1 MSQQDNGETMNTIP
15 PISELS
21 IRRFAGE
28 KNYVDGKKHFRNGLL
43 HNFHKQGMMLKGDY
57 SGPDGRLAMKV
68 TFDTRGPTSA
78 TCPCGNR
85 GQCKHIAALLVAW
98 QEQPWVFT
106 ESGMMQSNP
115 HTEGTRQQQ
124 VEDIFQ
130 LYGYKSKAE
139 VKVAADLSKMQTIA
153 DSLAEQGDYVE
164 ATVIYKEIVLGIMK
178 HYGMFQSHD
187 EGGDLVVVV
196 RECVDGLGW
205 CLDESAENIE
215 TRQAIL
221 EVLFAIYREDVE
233 AGGYSF
239 EDAKTELLLE
249 HTKYEERRTIA
260 IWVRKSL
267 TAYDAS
273 GQRDYRRKMYTDFLF
288 ELEAETLDED
298 EYLQA
303 CREEGRVVDLVDQL
317 LKLGRIG
324 EATKEAEQTN
334 NQDLFKIADILVK
347 RGYRANAKRLMQER
361 ANNKDTTQA
370 NDILIQIWLNNHP

>member
-1 MSQQDNGETMNTIP
+1 MNTIP

-28 KNYVDGKKHFRNGLL
+28 KNYADGKKNFRNDLL
-43 HNFHKQGMMLKGDY
+43 HNLHKQGMMLKGDY

-68 TFDTRGPTSA
+68 TFDIRGPTSA
-78 TCPCGNR
+78 TCTCGNR

-98 QEQPWVFT
+98 QQQPWAFT
-106 ESGMMQSNP
+106 ESSMMQSNP
-115 HTEGTRQQQ
+115 HAEETWHQQ

-130 LYGYKSKAE
+130 RYGYKYKAE
-139 VKVAADLSKMQTIA
+139 VKVAADLSKMQAIA
-153 DSLAEQGDYVE
+153 DSLAEHEDYLE
-164 ATVIYKEIVLGIMK
+164 ATQVYSEIVQGIMK
-178 HYGMFQSHD
+178 HYSMFQSHD
-187 EGGDLVVVV
+187 EDGNLVVVI

-205 CLDESAENIE
+205 CLDESAEDIE

-249 HTKYEERRTIA
+249 HTTYEERRSIA

-267 TAYDAS
+267 AAYDAS

-303 CREEGRVVDLVDQL
+303 CREEGRIVDLVDQL

-324 EATKEAEQTN
+324 EATKEAEQAT
-334 NQDLFKIADILVK
+334 NQDLFKIADIFAK
-347 RGYRANAKRLMQER
+347 RGYRANAKRLMQKR

>member
-1 MSQQDNGETMNTIP
+1 MNTIP

-28 KNYVDGKKHFRNGLL
+28 KNYTDGKKNFRNGLL

-68 TFDTRGPTSA
+68 TFDIRGPTSA
-78 TCPCGNR
+78 TCTCGNR

-98 QEQPWVFT
+98 QEQPWEFS
-106 ESGMMQSNP
+106 ESSIIQSIP
-115 HTEGTRQQQ
+115 HTTRTWQQQ
-124 VEDIFQ
+124 VEDVFQ
-130 LYGYKSKAE
+130 RYGYKYKAE
-139 VKVAADLSKMQTIA
+139 VKVAADLSKIQAIA
-153 DSLAEQGDYVE
+153 DSLAEQEGYLE
-164 ATVIYKEIVLGIMK
+164 ATLVYREIVQGIMK

-205 CLDESAENIE
+205 CLDESAEDIE

-221 EVLFAIYREDVE
+221 QVLFAIYREDVE
-233 AGGYSF
+233 AGGHSF
-239 EDAKTELLLE
+239 EDATIELLLE
-249 HTKYEERRTIA
+249 HTKYEERRTLA
-260 IWVRKSL
+260 SWVREAL
-267 TAYDAS
+267 TTYDTS
-273 GQRDYRRKMYTDFLF
+273 RQKDYRRKMYTDFLL

-303 CREEGRVVDLVDQL
+303 CREEGRVVDLVDRL
-317 LKLGRIG
+317 LMLGRIG
-324 EATKEAEQTN
+324 EATKEAELAN
-334 NQDLFKIADILVK
+334 NQDLFKMADIFVK

-361 ANNKDTTQA
+361 ANNKDNTQV
-370 NDILIQIWLNNHP
+370 NDVLIQIWLNNHP